1 MAERNLYMR
10 KLLDHPARFADFY
23 NGTVFGGR
31 QVLRPEQLSDV
42 PNEQGIVILDKD
54 GKKRVVERRRDII
67 KKASFGAYFIL
78 AAEENQDTI
87 HYGMP
92 VRNMMYDALDYT
104 EQMECLKQAHKSR
117 GDVLDGGGFLSGI
130 TREDR
135 LMPVVSLIL
144 YHGSKPWDGPRSLYD
159 MLGLDASAKET
170 LALKQVLPDYRI
182 NLIDASNI
190 EHPELFCTSLQHV
203 FSMLKYNTDKQKFY
217 GYAKQHQK
225 DLQDMDDDSMLA
237 MLTLLGEQKRL
248 LKILETS
255 SNDTKE
261 GTDVCIAI
269 DELINDGK
277 IEGKIEGEHRLATLM
292 DRLFKDGRVE
302 DARLAASS
310 PSARKILYKEYG
322 LSED

>member
-1 MAERNLYMR
+1 M
-10 KLLDHPARFADFY
+10 
-23 NGTVFGGR
+23 
-31 QVLRPEQLSDV
+31 
-42 PNEQGIVILDKD
+42 
-54 GKKRVVERRRDII
+54 
-67 KKASFGAYFIL
+67 
-78 AAEENQDTI
+78 
-87 HYGMP
+87 
-92 VRNMMYDALDYT
+92 
-104 EQMECLKQAHKSR
+104 
-117 GDVLDGGGFLSGI
+117 
-130 TREDR
+130 
-135 LMPVVSLIL
+135 
-144 YHGSKPWDGPRSLYD
+144 
-159 MLGLDASAKET
+159 
-170 LALKQVLPDYRI
+170 LPDYRI

-292 DRLFKDGRVE
+292 DRLFKDGRVG

-322 LSED
+322 LLED